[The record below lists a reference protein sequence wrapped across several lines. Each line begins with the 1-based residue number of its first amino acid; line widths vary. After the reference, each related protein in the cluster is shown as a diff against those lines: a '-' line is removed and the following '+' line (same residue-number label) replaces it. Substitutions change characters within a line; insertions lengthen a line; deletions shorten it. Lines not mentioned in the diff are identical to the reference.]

1 MSPGRGRKFLLYG
14 RRDSRTGKRPRVG
27 AVDVRAQCHPVAG
40 CHGDILFD
48 KHAILRRA
56 VLRHIIT
63 HLVSDN
69 FGSGK
74 STFPDPV
81 RSSVSLWGL
90 PAIQS
95 CPKHLCRPHFP
106 ESRTKGAIPGY
117 DLARVSKPIGG
128 QAGIFRRSS
137 VAGTRI
143 RPSRRFYSPAFL
155 SWQGSYMAEG
165 GRLWSASPGAGEK
178 DRTGPGDAS
187 RSHFSQ

>member
-48 KHAILRRA
+48 KHTILRRA
-56 VLRHIIT
+56 VLRHVIT
-63 HLVSDN
+63 PLVSDN

-117 DLARVSKPIGG
+117 DLARVSKPIGSG
-128 QAGIFRRSS
+128 RDLSAIVGRRDTNSAVPTLLQPRLS
-137 VAGTRI
+137 LVAGEL
-143 RPSRRFYSPAFL
+143 Y
-155 SWQGSYMAEG
+155 G
-165 GRLWSASPGAGEK
+165 
-178 DRTGPGDAS
+178 
-187 RSHFSQ
+187 

>member
-1 MSPGRGRKFLLYG
+1 M
-14 RRDSRTGKRPRVG
+14 
-27 AVDVRAQCHPVAG
+27 
-40 CHGDILFD
+40 
-48 KHAILRRA
+48 
-56 VLRHIIT
+56 RHVIT
-63 HLVSDN
+63 PLVSDN

-155 SWQGSYMAEG
+155 SWQGAIWLREEDCGPLHQVPARRIERFPAMHRGAISHN
-165 GRLWSASPGAGEK
+165 SASPSCQWCRYTNWIAPPTHSSLEAELNLMPCPSSNP
-178 DRTGPGDAS
+178 TVVVES
-187 RSHFSQ
+187 R